1 MQTAQVPRIVRNLK
15 GGKYKAQDP
24 KVFKAL
30 ENFGLLFNFP
40 ARNRFLFCNYL
51 LDSVI
56 LLQRSRRKELY
67 EARMLPY
74 KNKNMYTCMC
84 MRIYV
89 CAYVDLY
96 K

>member
-1 MQTAQVPRIVRNLK
+1 MQTTQVPRIVRNLK

-51 LDSVI
+51 LDKCDI
-56 LLQRSRRKELY
+56 ITKIEEKRIIRS
-67 EARMLPY
+67 
-74 KNKNMYTCMC
+74 T
-84 MRIYV
+84 YV
-89 CAYVDLY
+89 AI
-96 K
+96 